1 MKRGQWM
8 LLELAAVAGLVM
20 TGCGEKPQTAGNMPR
35 KADTKPYGG
44 TNNAYQ
50 APGWKSGDARSW
62 EEQLK
67 TRAQAQDDYAR
78 APAAAP
84 K

>member
-1 MKRGQWM
+1 MSARS
-8 LLELAAVAGLVM
+8 LALVAAVLFSMALS
-20 TGCGEKPQTAGNMPR
+20 GCSEKPQTSGNMPR

-50 APGWKSGDARSW
+50 AAGWKSGDARSW

-78 APAAAP
+78 APAAAT

>member
-1 MKRGQWM
+1 MSARS
-8 LLELAAVAGLVM
+8 LALLAAALFSMGLA
-20 TGCGEKPQTAGNMPR
+20 GCGEKAQTAGNMPR

-78 APAAAP
+78 APAAAT

>member
-1 MKRGQWM
+1 MSARQ
-8 LLELAAVAGLVM
+8 LALVAAALFSM
-20 TGCGEKPQTAGNMPR
+20 ALSGCGEKPQTAGNMPR
-35 KADTKPYGG
+35 KADTKHYGG

-78 APAAAP
+78 APAAAT